1 MSELIKTTIKKG
13 VNYNEYKT
21 LFEQLVADGKTSG
34 PNQSEMYVH
43 YTKLNLSRT
52 NRVEK
57 KLKLSTDTLT
67 ALHQA
72 HDPQYWILITE
83 PWCGDAAQSVPVIHA
98 MAEANPNVE
107 LVVVYRD
114 DNRELMDNYLTNGGI
129 AIPIVVFV
137 NQSDLTEL
145 GHWGPRPADAQ
156 KIMNDYKALP
166 EDQKPPF
173 TELAETMQKWYNA
186 NKTVDTQ
193 KEFIDTWKKSLKGS

>member
-1 MSELIKTTIKKG
+1 MSELIKTTIQKG
-13 VNYNEYKT
+13 VNYQNYKNF
-21 LFEQLVADGKTSG
+21 FEELVADGKTSG

-57 KLKLSTDTLT
+57 KLKLSTDTLA
-67 ALHQA
+67 ALHQP

-83 PWCGDAAQSVPVIHA
+83 PWCGDAAQSVPVIQA
-98 MAEANPNVE
+98 MAQANPNVE
-107 LVVVYRD
+107 LVIVYRD
-114 DNRELMDNYLTNGGI
+114 DNKELMNKYLTDGGT

-137 NQSDLTEL
+137 SQSEMAAL

-156 KIMNDYKALP
+156 KIMTAYKALP
-166 EDQKPPF
+166 DTQKPPY
-173 TELAETMQKWYNA
+173 TELAETMQKWYNV

-193 KEFIDTWKKSLKGS
+193 KEFISTWSKTLKH